1 MQPCISLLLIFLY
14 LKIISKS
21 ALPLMGGGQ
30 NMGQEVRNKMKG
42 VLKNLTEDDG
52 VDSRK

>member
-1 MQPCISLLLIFLY
+1 MHKSSFNISLSQNYKQKCLAID
-14 LKIISKS
+14 
-21 ALPLMGGGQ
+21 GGGR